1 MEVPL
6 VKIPPKPP
14 TKPKSGPGAKDPN
27 SKTQRK
33 IRKRTREH
41 LETRPEMLERR
52 DRFVTALI
60 QGYPKYQA
68 ALMAGVPPR
77 SAHKEASTM
86 WAEPYVQEQFRKLRD
101 QIEEE
106 QIVCRKDI
114 IIGLLQEARNDGPGG
129 VHMARVAAYTQL
141 AKIMGYEAPQKTEV
155 AVNGGVMMVPMAQDT
170 EQWEEVATKSQ
181 KQLKTDVRT

>member
-1 MEVPL
+1 M
-6 VKIPPKPP
+6 VKIPPKPQK
-14 TKPKSGPGAKDPN
+14 KPMSGPGAKDPN

-33 IRKRTREH
+33 IQKRTREYM
-41 LETRPEMLERR
+41 ESMRPEMLERR
-52 DRFVTALI
+52 DRFVTALV

-86 WAEPYVQEQFRKLRD
+86 WSEPYVQEQFRKLRD

-155 AVNGGVMMVPMAQDT
+155 AINGGVMMVPMAQDT
-170 EQWEEVATKSQ
+170 EQWEETATKTQ
-181 KQLKTDVRT
+181 KQLKADVRS

>member
-1 MEVPL
+1 ME
-6 VKIPPKPP
+6 
-14 TKPKSGPGAKDPN
+14 KPKSGPNAKDPN
-27 SKTQRK
+27 SKTQRM
-33 IRKRTREH
+33 IQRRTREYM
-41 LETRPEMLERR
+41 ETMRPEMLARR
-52 DRFVTALI
+52 DRFVTALV

-68 ALMAGVPPR
+68 AIMAGVPPR

-106 QIVCRKDI
+106 QICCRKDI
-114 IIGLLQEARNDGPGG
+114 IIGLLQEARNDGPGS

-155 AVNGGVMMVPMAQDT
+155 AINGGVMMVPMAQDA
-170 EQWEEVATKSQ
+170 EQWEKAAVESQ
-181 KQLKTDVRT
+181 RKLKEDVRS